1 MNTEHYQSWLCL
13 KTTPKLGFRQCM
25 EILNYYPDPTEFVGK
40 KNHPLYMDK
49 SVDPESIAHL
59 QAGTLP
65 KNFPQIQ
72 NLMRHY
78 DIHCLNIHE
87 YPSRLRD
94 IYAAPLILYYRG
106 ELACLQKDKNLAV
119 VGTRHPT
126 AYGREMCIKLISPI
140 CRQKVNII
148 SGLAMGID
156 AVAHQSALKEGTTTV
171 AVMACGL
178 EKIYPPQNREL
189 ADRVIANGIL
199 ISEYEPGTKPD
210 RWNFPARNRIISAL
224 SQLVFVVEGHINSG
238 ALLTAKNAIQ
248 QNRDVC
254 AMPGNINNRNAE
266 GPNHL
271 IKNGAALI
279 NCPEDLQFNLG
290 LTPEN
295 EAQIELDCILSSD
308 EQLVC
313 DLLKKEQKA
322 LAFDE
327 ILVLT
332 HFSVG
337 KLSTVLTNLELK
349 GLLAKEGGSSF
360 FLV

>member
-1 MNTEHYQSWLCL
+1 MTQEQYQSWLCL
-13 KTTPKLGFRQCM
+13 KTAPKLSFRQCL
-25 EILNYYPDPTEFVGK
+25 ELLNHYPEPTEFVGHK
-40 KNHPLYMDK
+40 DHPLYHSGLVDAES
-49 SVDPESIAHL
+49 SVYL
-59 QAGTLP
+59 QAGALP
-65 KNFPQIQ
+65 ANFTQIQ
-72 NLMRHY
+72 KLMQHY
-78 DIHCLNIHE
+78 NIRALNIHE
-87 YPSRLRD
+87 YPARLRD

-106 ELACLQKDKNLAV
+106 NPDCLQREKNLGV

-126 AYGREMCIKLISPI
+126 AYGREMCVKLISPL

-148 SGLAMGID
+148 SGLALGVD
-156 AVAHQSALKEGTTTV
+156 SVAHHTALKEGTSTV

-178 EKIYPPQNREL
+178 ENTYPPQNRDL
-189 ADRVIANGIL
+189 ADRVIQNGIL

-224 SQLVFVVEGHINSG
+224 SELVFIVEGHIDSG
-238 ALLTAKNAIQ
+238 ALLTAKNALQ

-271 IKNGAALI
+271 IKHGASLI
-279 NCPEDLQFNLG
+279 NCPEDLQLLMG
-290 LTPEN
+290 LQTDKVP
-295 EAQIELDCILSSD
+295 QIELECILSAD

-313 DLLKKEQKA
+313 DLLKTEQKA

-327 ILVLT
+327 ILVT
-332 HFSVG
+332 TRFSVG
-337 KLSTVLTNLELK
+337 RLSTVLTNLELK

-360 FLV
+360 FLL